1 MNKNRHTHVELGQL
15 FRLCH
20 IIRWLLLTFLAVQIG
35 FFILSWVMA
44 GPLTVGPIHM
54 QINPDGMSG
63 DAVERLS
70 YLQRFLGLLVGV
82 PGLAALTYG
91 IRHLGAT
98 LNDFQ
103 AGKIFASDTIRHL
116 RTAAGATIAAVVLF
130 NLETPLRNL
139 AFSLADS
146 GQNDPIALDVTS
158 NELLLLLV
166 CSMFYLIVGVMHE
179 GRRLSEENEGFV

>member
-1 MNKNRHTHVELGQL
+1 MHKNATSHADLSQL

-20 IIRWLLLTFLAVQIG
+20 IIRWLLLAFLAVQIG
-35 FFILSWVMA
+35 FFVLSWAMA
-44 GPLTVGPIHM
+44 GPLTLGPVHM

-63 DAVERLS
+63 GAVERLS
-70 YLQRFLGLLVGV
+70 YLQRLLGMLVGV
-82 PGLAALTYG
+82 PGLVALTYG

-98 LNDFQ
+98 LTDFQ
-103 AGKIFASDTIRHL
+103 AGKIFAADTIGHL

-130 NLETPLRNL
+130 NIEKPLRGL
-139 AFSLADS
+139 VFSLASS
-146 GQNDPIALDVTS
+146 GQNHSIAIDVTS

-166 CSMFYLIVGVMHE
+166 CGMFYLMVGVMHE